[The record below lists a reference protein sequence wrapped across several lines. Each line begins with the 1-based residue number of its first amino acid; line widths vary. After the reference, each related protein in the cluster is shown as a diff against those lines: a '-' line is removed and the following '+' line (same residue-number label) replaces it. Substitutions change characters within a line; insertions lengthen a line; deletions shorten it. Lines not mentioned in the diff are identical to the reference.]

1 MLLYCPCKHTPCYCT
16 VHVNTPHAIVLSMFL
31 LCDKMWSFWEE
42 ANLCLFFYSLF
53 IYVLPLEI
61 QLSRGEGWDAIN
73 QFNTV
78 TFLYLSQAN
87 SWISNFI
94 CRGFFCVLW
103 LQLKWEVIVRFV
115 DTCIG
120 EIDDHHCLNFIFI
133 IIIIVN

>member
-1 MLLYCPCKHTPCYCT
+1 MLLYCPCKHTSCYCTVHVNTHYAIVLSMLTHTMLLYCPCKHTPCYCT

-94 CRGFFCVLW
+94 CRGFFVFCD
-103 LQLKWEVIVRFV
+103 FS
-115 DTCIG
+115 
-120 EIDDHHCLNFIFI
+120 
-133 IIIIVN
+133 